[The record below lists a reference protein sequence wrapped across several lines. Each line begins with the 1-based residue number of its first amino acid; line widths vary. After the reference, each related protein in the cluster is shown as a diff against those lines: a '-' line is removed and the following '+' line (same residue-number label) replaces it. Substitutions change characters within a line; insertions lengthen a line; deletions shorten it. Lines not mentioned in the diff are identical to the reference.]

1 MTASFIHDLF
11 SWNGIG
17 WALIHFLWQGTLIGI
32 FAAAVLLAIPRSFSQ
47 VRYIFSL
54 GSLLLCLVT
63 FIATAV
69 LVTESHSSFIAAASE
84 DTAFNQVAA
93 EHDVLG
99 ALDLAFAANE
109 STDQQKFLGLI
120 SVRTDSPIATAVA
133 IAWLFGMGILA
144 IRFTRFWLCSRR
156 LQRCETK
163 PLNEHWTQVFN
174 SLKNTL
180 GVPQTVRILESA
192 LAETPMV
199 VGWLK
204 PVILIPTSA
213 FTTLNEDELA
223 LICAHELAHIKRL
236 DHLANLV
243 QGIIEIV
250 LFFHP
255 VTWWL
260 SHQVRNE
267 REHCCDQTT
276 LTTQTNPTI
285 LANALLKLESMRA
298 THHIHIPAQLSA
310 SGGNLMKRITRL
322 FDARSMTNT
331 RTHLWQAPIALAI
344 GSVIAA
350 GSIASAS
357 ATIPGEATITA
368 QDRGEA
374 RQEARTNKERKTR
387 SDNRRSQRGAADQDE
402 KAASDRMAEMMYR
415 LGEAL
420 KEGKITPAQAIERMN
435 GAAERMNIAKQ
446 TDTNSEMQRKARME
460 YKEASD
466 KMAEMVKAGKM
477 TEEQMQQRLDR
488 MRMKMSG
495 AGKSAKTDDLGQ
507 QRQNRLRY
515 KEASDKMT
523 EMVNAGKMTREQMQ
537 QRLDRMRM
545 EMSGARGSSKS
556 DNRDQQRKARMEYQ
570 QASDKMAEMVKE
582 GKITREQMQQRLDR
596 MREAMGASD
605 KSAKTDNRDQQRQN
619 RLRFQ
624 EASDKMAEMVKEGT
638 ITREQM
644 QQRLEQMKDRMG
656 ASDKS
661 AKTDNRDQQ
670 RQNRLRFQEASDKM
684 AEMVKEG
691 KISRKDMETRLDEMK
706 KAMSGKEKPAMTR
719 QDYKEAADEMA
730 EMVKAG
736 KITEEQMQKRLD
748 RMREMMRSQR
758 SR

>member
-1 MTASFIHDLF
+1 MTLSSGYELF
-11 SWNGIG
+11 TWDGIG
-17 WALIHFLWQGTLIGI
+17 WALIHFVWQGAFIGL
-32 FAAAVLLAIPRSFSQ
+32 FSAAILYALPRSFSQ
-47 VRYIFSL
+47 ARYIFSF
-54 GSLLLCLVT
+54 GALLLCLIT
-63 FIATAV
+63 FITTAV
-69 LVTESHSSFIAAASE
+69 SLSESPLSFIPASVQ
-84 DTAFNQVAA
+84 DMAPTQIAA
-93 EHDVLG
+93 EPDALG
-99 ALDLAFAANE
+99 KMDPPFAPNA
-109 STDQQKFLGLI
+109 SGDTQRFLGFI
-120 SVRTDSPIATAVA
+120 VIRTDSPIANGVA
-133 IAWLFGMGILA
+133 FAWMIGMGVLG
-144 IRFTRFWLCSRR
+144 IRFTRFWLCSRT

-163 PLNEHWTQVFN
+163 PLNEHWTQLFT

-180 GVPQTVRILESA
+180 GIRQTVRILESA

-243 QGIIEIV
+243 QGIIEIA

-260 SHQVRNE
+260 SRQVRNE
-267 REHCCDQTT
+267 REHCCDETT

-298 THHIHIPAQLSA
+298 TQHIHIPAQLSA

-331 RTHLWQAPIALAI
+331 RTQMWHAPIALAI

-350 GSIASAS
+350 GCIASAS
-357 ATIPGEATITA
+357 ANTIPGEATVTA

-374 RQEARTNKERKTR
+374 RQEARTNKEKKTR
-387 SDNRRSQRGAADQDE
+387 NDNRRSQRGAADQDE

-435 GAAERMNIAKQ
+435 GAAERMNIVKGKKV
-446 TDTNSEMQRKARME
+446 DPEMQRKARLE
-460 YKEASD
+460 YQEASD

-477 TEEQMQQRLDR
+477 TREQMQQRLDR
-488 MRMKMSG
+488 MRMEMSG

-545 EMSGARGSSKS
+545 EMSGAGGSSKS
-556 DNRDQQRKARMEYQ
+556 DNRDQQRKNRLEYQ
-570 QASDKMAEMVKE
+570 QASDKMAEMVKA
-582 GKITREQMQQRLDR
+582 GTITREQMQQRLDR

-605 KSAKTDNRDQQRQN
+605 KSAKTDNREQQREN
-619 RLRFQ
+619 RLRYQ
-624 EASDKMAEMVKEGT
+624 EASDKMMEMVEAGE
-638 ITREQM
+638 ITRKQM
-644 QQRLEQMKDRMG
+644 EERLNQ
-656 ASDKS
+656 
-661 AKTDNRDQQ
+661 
-670 RQNRLRFQEASDKM
+670 
-684 AEMVKEG
+684 
-691 KISRKDMETRLDEMK
+691 
-706 KAMSGKEKPAMTR
+706 
-719 QDYKEAADEMA
+719 
-730 EMVKAG
+730 
-736 KITEEQMQKRLD
+736 
-748 RMREMMRSQR
+748 MRENMAKPRR
-758 SR
+758 R